1 MSEEKKQKQSRK
13 KDWKTLTKI
22 HTYIV
27 DAIFVCVF
35 VFSIWAVVHF
45 QAPDLLQILIP
56 STEAVV
62 AIVLN
67 SYFRK
72 SRFEYKVNKMVEVII
87 YLSNKGIEVNAE
99 MLEAMNLKD

>member
-1 MSEEKKQKQSRK
+1 MSSEKKSTKKK

-27 DAIFVCVF
+27 DVVFVAVF
-35 VFSIWAVVHF
+35 VFSIWAVVHY
-45 QAPDLLQILIP
+45 QAPDVLQILIP
-56 STEAVV
+56 STEVV
-62 AIVLN
+62 AAIVLN

-72 SRFEYKVNKMVEVII
+72 SRFEYKVNKMVEVIV
-87 YLSNKGIEVNAE
+87 YLTDRNIEVTAE

>member
-1 MSEEKKQKQSRK
+1 MSSEKKSTKKK
-13 KDWKTLTKI
+13 KDWKTLSKM
-22 HTYIV
+22 HTYLV
-27 DAIFVCVF
+27 DVIFVAVF
-35 VFSIWAVVHF
+35 AFSIWAVVHF
-45 QAPDLLQILIP
+45 EAPDILQILIP

-72 SRFEYKVNKMVEVII
+72 SRFEYKVNKMVDVIV
-87 YLSNKGIEVNAE
+87 YLSDKGIKVTSE